1 MMTCG
6 NAPYLNGFYPC
17 NLDGKVVEPTEK
29 DWDGI
34 HYKCD
39 LCGNIINQD
48 TLEVIKQVGV

>member
-1 MMTCG
+1 MTCG